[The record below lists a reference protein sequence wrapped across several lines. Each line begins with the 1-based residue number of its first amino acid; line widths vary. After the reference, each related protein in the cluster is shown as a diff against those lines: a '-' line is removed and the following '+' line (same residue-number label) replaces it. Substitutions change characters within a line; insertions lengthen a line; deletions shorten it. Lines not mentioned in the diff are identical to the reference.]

1 MASTIKI
8 QLDDPQCEPYR
19 EHKWDAGI
27 DLRSNNED
35 LTLDPGEQVKIH
47 TGVRAEIPA
56 RYMGLVVPRSGLGSK
71 FRMQLA
77 NTVGVID
84 SPYRGEI
91 MVNVYN
97 NGEQPIVINK
107 YDRFCQLIIVPVLN
121 ATFRVV
127 SQLSETR
134 RGDGGFGHT
143 GVQ

>member
-19 EHKWDAGI
+19 EHKWDAGV
-27 DLRSNNED
+27 DLRSNMD
-35 LTLDPGEQVKIH
+35 DITLEPGEQVKVH

-56 RYMGLVVPRSGLGSK
+56 RYMGLIVPRSGLGSK
-71 FRMQLA
+71 YRMQLA

-84 SPYRGEI
+84 ATYRGEL

-97 NGEQPIVINK
+97 NGDQNIYINK

-121 ATFRVV
+121 ATYRIV
-127 SQLSETR
+127 SQLSDTK
-134 RGDGGFGHT
+134 RGTGGFGST
-143 GVQ
+143 GES

>member
-19 EHKWDAGI
+19 EHKWDAGV
-27 DLRSNNED
+27 DLRSNMD
-35 LTLDPGEQVKIH
+35 DITLEPGEQIKVH

-56 RYMGLVVPRSGLGSK
+56 RYMGLIVPRSGLGSK
-71 FRMQLA
+71 YRMQLA

-84 SPYRGEI
+84 ATYRGEL

-97 NGEQPIVINK
+97 NGDQNIYINK

-121 ATFRVV
+121 ATYRIV
-127 SQLSETR
+127 SQLSDTK
-134 RGDGGFGHT
+134 RGAGGFGST
-143 GVQ
+143 GHD